1 MNDQKYLIEGIQAG
15 SAANNAI
22 ADIVARKAAAMLQQ
36 TLDENLKTL
45 LEAKLTQVVN
55 ETLSL
60 HADKTK
66 EFAQKFLAMSKTKLA
81 TNVIETQHN
90 NQTAKIRNLKFEDLA
105 AFDDNISDEVA
116 RLADESGTMTMIQ
129 ADTTSPIG
137 F

>member
-1 MNDQKYLIEGIQAG
+1 MNDQKYIMEGIHAG

-22 ADIVARKAAAMLQQ
+22 ADIVARKAATMLQQ
-36 TLDENLKTL
+36 ALEENFETL

-55 ETLSL
+55 ETLNI

-66 EFAQKFLAMSKTKLA
+66 QFAQKFLSMSKTKLA
-81 TNVIETQHN
+81 TNVIDTQHN
-90 NQTAKIRNLKFEDLA
+90 NQTAQIRNLKFDDLA

-129 ADTTSPIG
+129 ADEASAVG